1 MKDLGGLTERFTD
14 GRKNR
19 GRRGGAP
26 EQRKVEA
33 HNVWLTRQYVTADS
47 SVLCAQIMVAT
58 MKKKCYIIAGPNGAG
73 KTTFAETYLPIEG
86 RCLNFV
92 NADLI
97 AAGLSP
103 LNPDLVSFEAG
114 RILLAR
120 IEHLANRGESF
131 AYETI
136 LSGLGYRRRIKSWKK
151 FGYHVT
157 IYFLKLPSVDLAIER
172 VRLRVSEGGHNVP
185 ESDIRRRYVRGWRN
199 FENYYKILVDS
210 WIVFD
215 NSTDTPRVMEKS

>member
-1 MKDLGGLTERFTD
+1 
-14 GRKNR
+14 
-19 GRRGGAP
+19 
-26 EQRKVEA
+26 
-33 HNVWLTRQYVTADS
+33 
-47 SVLCAQIMVAT
+47 
-58 MKKKCYIIAGPNGAG
+58 MKKKCFIIAGPNGAG

-131 AYETI
+131 AYETT
-136 LSGLGYRRRIKSWKK
+136 LSGHGYRRRIKFWQK
-151 FGYHVT
+151 FGYHIT
-157 IYFLKLPSVDLAIER
+157 IYFLKLPNVDLAIER

-185 ESDIRRRYVRGWRN
+185 ESDIRRRYVRGWYN
-199 FENYYKILVDS
+199 FEHYYKTLVDS